1 VPSASAR
8 LRRKVDLVLPAF
20 AQPGRLLLEH
30 PRARDLYPRYMVAS
44 THMSLVMVPLMEAAL
59 DRSRALAPTDPVAAG
74 LIAYLER
81 HIVEEMHGDEP
92 GDVSL
97 NDLAAVGVDV
107 EALLVGPLPE
117 KAAALIGTL
126 YFRILYAHPVAV
138 LGLLWLEVY
147 PPQAPS
153 VERLIERTGLP
164 REGFEPLLEH
174 ADLDVRHGEELQDVV
189 DALPLEPWHEQLIG
203 LTALESI
210 GFLIDAWMEVLGADV
225 EAPVATAG

>member
-1 VPSASAR
+1 VPGASAR
-8 LRRKVDLVLPAF
+8 LRRKVELVLPAF
-20 AQPGRLLLEH
+20 DRPGRLLVEH
-30 PRARDLYPRYMVAS
+30 PRARDLFPAYMVAS
-44 THMSLVMVPLMEAAL
+44 THMSLVMVPLMETAL
-59 DRSRALAPTDPVAAG
+59 ERSRALAATDPVAAG
-74 LIAYLER
+74 LIGYLEK

-97 NDLAAVGVDV
+97 DDLVAVGVDV
-107 EALLVGPLPE
+107 PALLVGPLPE
-117 KAAALIGTL
+117 KTAALIGTL
-126 YFRILYAHPVAV
+126 YFRVLYAHPVAV

-174 ADLDVRHGEELQDVV
+174 ADLDIGHGEELQDVV

-203 LTALESI
+203 LTALQSM
-210 GFLIDAWMEVLGADV
+210 GFLIDAWMEVLDAGA
-225 EAPVATAG
+225 ETPTAAEG